1 MRIALISTTT
11 RARFIASASAFA
23 TIGIIRSR
31 AAAADITLKW
41 AHTTPVE
48 HPVHVTASKI
58 AQAIAKRSG
67 GKIAIQIFPNAQ
79 LGGDQ
84 AMFSQAR
91 SGAIAIY
98 TGYGGLFSTVA
109 PLAGIE
115 AVGFAFK
122 SQEQAL
128 KAMDGPLGKA
138 IRADIDSK
146 AGVVTMNRAWVNGFR
161 EVTTSTKP
169 IVHVDDMNGLK
180 IRTPTAPIWVDMFKA
195 LGASPTPINA
205 NEMYTAL
212 QTHVVDAQENPLVI
226 ELTFRMYE
234 VQKNL
239 SMTNHMWSNF
249 WTVINQD
256 TFDGLKPDQQTLI
269 RTTMDSF
276 ALQNRAQTEA
286 LNNSLSD
293 KLTRLGMKINGVDPA
308 PFRAKLAA
316 SGFYTKYKAQYG
328 DANWALLEA
337 SAGKLG

>member
-1 MRIALISTTT
+1 MTSSQT
-11 RARFIASASAFA
+11 RAGFIASASAFA
-23 TIGIIRSR
+23 SIGIIRGR
-31 AAAADITLKW
+31 ASAADVTLKW

-48 HPVHVTASKI
+48 HPVNITANKI
-58 AQAIAKRSG
+58 KQAVEKKSG
-67 GKIAIQIFPNAQ
+67 GKLAIQIFPNAQ

-84 AMFSQAR
+84 AMFSQVR
-91 SGAIAIY
+91 SGAIQIY

-122 SQEQAL
+122 SQEQAI

-146 AGVVTMNRAWVNGFR
+146 AGVVTMSKAWVNGFR
-161 EVTTSTKP
+161 EVTTSVKP

-234 VQKNL
+234 VQKYL

-249 WTVINQD
+249 WTVVNND
-256 TFDGLKPDQQTLI
+256 SMTGLKPDMQALLKS
-269 RTTMDSF
+269 TMDYY
-276 ALQNRAQTEA
+276 ALQNRAETEA
-286 LNNSLSD
+286 LNNSLGD
-293 KLTRLGMKINGVDPA
+293 KLTRLGLKINTVDPA

-316 SGFYTKYKAQYG
+316 SGFYSKYKSQYG
-328 DANWALLEA
+328 DANWSLLEA
-337 SAGKLG
+337 AAGKLG

>member
-1 MRIALISTTT
+1 MTSSQT
-11 RARFIASASAFA
+11 RAGFIASASAFA

-31 AAAADITLKW
+31 ASAADVTLKW

-48 HPVHVTASKI
+48 HPVNITANKI
-58 AQAIAKRSG
+58 AQTVAKKSG

-84 AMFSQAR
+84 AMFSQVR
-91 SGAIAIY
+91 SGAIQIY

-122 SQEQAL
+122 SQDQAL
-128 KAMDGPLGKA
+128 KAFDGPLGKA

-146 AGVVTMNRAWVNGFR
+146 AGVVTMSRAWVNGFR
-161 EVTTSTKP
+161 EVTTSVKP
-169 IVHVDDMNGLK
+169 IAHVDDMNGLK

-226 ELTFRMYE
+226 EKTFRLYE
-234 VQKNL
+234 VQKYL

-249 WTVINQD
+249 WTVVNND
-256 TFDGLKPDQQTLI
+256 TMAGLKPDQQALI
-269 RTTMDSF
+269 KSTMDF
-276 ALQNRAQTEA
+276 YALQNRAQTEA
-286 LNNSLSD
+286 LNNSLGD
-293 KLTRLGMKINGVDPA
+293 QLTRLGLKINTVDPA

-316 SGFYTKYKAQYG
+316 SGFYGKYKAQYG
-328 DANWALLEA
+328 DANWSLLEA

>member
-1 MRIALISTTT
+1 MTSTQS
-11 RARFIASASAFA
+11 RAGFIASASAFA
-23 TIGIIRSR
+23 SIGIVRGR
-31 AAAADITLKW
+31 ASAADVTLKW

-48 HPVHVTASKI
+48 HPLNVTANKI
-58 AQAIAKRSG
+58 AQAISKKTG
-67 GKIAIQIFPNAQ
+67 GRIAIEIFPNAQ

-84 AMFSQAR
+84 AMFSQVR
-91 SGAIAIY
+91 SGAIQIY
-98 TGYGGLFSTVA
+98 SGYGGLFSTVA

-128 KAMDGPLGKA
+128 KAMDGDLGKA

-146 AGVVTMNRAWVNGFR
+146 AGVVTMSRAWVNGFR
-161 EVTTSTKP
+161 EITTSTKP
-169 IVHVDDMNGLK
+169 ILHVDDMNGLK

-212 QTHVVDAQENPLVI
+212 QTHVVEAQENPLVI

-234 VQKNL
+234 VQKYL

-256 TFDGLKPDQQTLI
+256 AFAGLKPDVQKLV
-269 RTTMDSF
+269 RTTMDYY
-276 ALQNRAQTEA
+276 ALENRAQTEA

-293 KLTRLGMKINGVDPA
+293 KLTRLGLKINAVDPA
-308 PFRAKLAA
+308 PFRAKLAG

-328 DANWALLEA
+328 DANWGLLEA
-337 SAGKLG
+337 AVGKLG